1 MFNCRASVWLGLC
14 LVMAFGHGVA
24 AEKSTRERARET
36 ERWEPVPPVVIPGE
50 SGTAPSDAFVLFDG
64 DDLDQWQAE
73 DGGDAAWRVEDG
85 AMTVITGTGD
95 IRTRQSFSD
104 VQLHIEW
111 RTPAEIEGKGQ
122 GRGNS
127 GVFLM
132 DRYEVQ
138 VLDSFENRTY
148 ANGQAGSVYK
158 QHIPLVNAAR
168 GPGEW
173 QSYDIIF
180 VAPRFDDERQIAE
193 PARVTVFHNGV
204 LIQNNVAIQGSTA
217 FVGAPK
223 YEAHGAAPIRLQ
235 DHRNPVSFRNIWVR
249 RLSGDKRPNIL
260 LAISDDQSWPHTG
273 AYGSRFVNT
282 PAFDRVAA
290 KGVLFHN
297 AFTPAPQCSPTR
309 AAILTGRNPWQN
321 GDAAVHGTPIPPDIP
336 TYTGLLEKAGYHVGM
351 TGKGW
356 GPGPFEGHNPAG
368 KEYKGRDYVAAFRA
382 FLDARQPGQPFAF
395 WFGAREPHRRYEAG
409 SGVAAGKTLESVDV
423 PGFLPDRESIR
434 SDFLDYAL
442 EIEHFDTQLGQML
455 KILEET
461 GELDDTIVVVTS
473 DNGMP
478 WTRAKANI
486 YEYGVHVPLAIR
498 WGRQAPAQR
507 EVTDLASLADLAP
520 TFLEAAGLAVPE
532 RVSGNSLV
540 GILKSD
546 AEGLVDAT
554 RTHVVFGLE
563 RHTPYVR
570 ENDVGYPSRGIRTHE
585 YLYIR
590 NFKPDRWPEGDTF
603 FGAGPSSARTL
614 FLQHS
619 DDPELQPFIRLSW
632 AKRPAEEL
640 YDIRS
645 DPDCI
650 NSLIADPR
658 HAAAAGELRERL
670 NGVLARQGDPRI
682 LGDDHYDGIE
692 YFKLQWKD
700 RRSEFLEEAE
710 PVHRNMEAAGWNHG
724 SVGPLTKSKAND

>member
-1 MFNCRASVWLGLC
+1 
-14 LVMAFGHGVA
+14 
-24 AEKSTRERARET
+24 
-36 ERWEPVPPVVIPGE
+36 
-50 SGTAPSDAFVLFDG
+50 
-64 DDLDQWQAE
+64 
-73 DGGDAAWRVEDG
+73 
-85 AMTVITGTGD
+85 AMTVVPGTGD
-95 IRTRQSFSD
+95 IRTRQSFSNM
-104 VQLHIEW
+104 QLHIEW
-111 RTPAEIEGKGQ
+111 RTPAEIEGKAQ

-127 GVFLM
+127 GVILM
-132 DRYEVQ
+132 ERYEIQ
-138 VLDSFENRTY
+138 VLDSFKNSTY

-180 VAPRFDDERQIAE
+180 AAPRFSDTGRIAE
-193 PARVTVFHNGV
+193 PARVTVLHNGV
-204 LIQNNVAIQGSTA
+204 LIQNNVSIQGPTV
-217 FVGAPK
+217 FVGAPS

-249 RLSGDKRPNIL
+249 RLSDLASFDPSTSHSKEQVEERPNIL
-260 LAISDDQSWPHTG
+260 LAISDDQSWPHAS
-273 AYGSRFVNT
+273 AYGSSFVTT

-290 KGVLFHN
+290 EGVLFHN
-297 AFTPAPQCSPTR
+297 AFAPAPQCSPTR
-309 AAILTGRNPWQN
+309 ASILTGRNPWQN
-321 GDAAVHGTPIPPDIP
+321 GDAAVHGTPMPADIP

-356 GPGPFEGHNPAG
+356 APGPFEGHNPAG
-368 KEYKGRDYVAAFRA
+368 KEYGGPDYVAAFRA
-382 FLDARQPGQPFAF
+382 FLDARPKGEPFAF
-395 WFGAREPHRRYEAG
+395 WYGAREPHRRYEAG
-409 SGVAAGKTLESVDV
+409 SGLAAGKTLESVDV
-423 PGFLPDRESIR
+423 PGFLPDHEDIR
-434 SDFLDYAL
+434 SDLLDYAL
-442 EIEHFDTQLGQML
+442 EIEHFDAQLGQML
-455 KILEET
+455 KILEEM

-478 WTRAKANI
+478 WSRAKANV
-486 YEYGVHVPLAIR
+486 YEYGVHMPLAIR

-520 TFLEAAGLAVPE
+520 TFLEGAGLAIPE
-532 RVSGNSLV
+532 GVSGNSLV
-540 GILKSD
+540 TILKSD
-546 AEGLVDAT
+546 QSGLVDET

-570 ENDVGYPSRGIRTHE
+570 ENDVGYPSRGIRTQE

-603 FGAGPSSARTL
+603 YGAGPSSARTL
-614 FLQHS
+614 YMQHS
-619 DDPELQPFIRLSW
+619 NDPEMQTFIRLGW

-650 NSLIADPR
+650 SNLISNPEHASAARKLKEQLNSILTK
-658 HAAAAGELRERL
+658 
-670 NGVLARQGDPRI
+670 QGDPRI
-682 LGDDHYDGIE
+682 FGDDHYDEIE

-700 RRSEFLEEAE
+700 RQDEFLEEAA
-710 PVHRNMEAAGWNHG
+710 PVHRGMEAAGWNHG
-724 SVGPLTKSKAND
+724 SVGPLTKSEANE